1 MTETQY
7 DKTSCQE
14 VSQESNETNI
24 PISLLKEIIEDGKH
38 STINPQFG
46 SSTCESNVNN
56 LSNTSFI
63 LPSEHLQILDS
74 VFSLESHEFFLNNCG
89 SKRLIIGLTSLE
101 IPKLTVTFKLHDLK
115 NNFCVAFNKKD
126 WNKIVQLETII
137 LDNMLNRI
145 EEQVYDSEHISIEIL
160 IFYNIPC
167 VKFKDI
173 IDNHCTLALET
184 FQKLMLLKNEI
195 EAIYDNLNDKIKDV
209 TKRMKLF
216 MDITFFLLFKSNNID
231 NRHNYNREI
240 LSLSKSSNFLN
251 LTSSVAEAW
260 KQLGKFI
267 SAESNTNS
275 DV

>member
-89 SKRLIIGLTSLE
+89 T
-101 IPKLTVTFKLHDLK
+101 
-115 NNFCVAFNKKD
+115 FNKKD